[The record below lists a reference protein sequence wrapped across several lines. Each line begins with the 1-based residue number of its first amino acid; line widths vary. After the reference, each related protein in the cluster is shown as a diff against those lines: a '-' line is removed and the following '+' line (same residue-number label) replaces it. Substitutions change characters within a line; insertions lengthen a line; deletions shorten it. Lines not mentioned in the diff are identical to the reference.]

1 METISLKNSSDIK
14 NYIVFFDL
22 DRTITKAISGRA
34 LAKAAYRKKLMSR
47 FDLLNALYVSI
58 VHRLKLMD
66 PLKLIDKMVR
76 WVKGM
81 PENILAGL
89 CSDVVN
95 EALLP
100 SVHPEVK
107 PEIKFH
113 KEKNA
118 KVVIL
123 SSSLVPICRGIAAY
137 LEIDDI
143 ICSDLEV
150 INGICT
156 GRTAGPV
163 CFGKEK
169 VVRLKEYC
177 EKNNNTLEKAWYY
190 GDSISDLPALSI
202 VGFPVCINP
211 DKKLKKVAK
220 ARNWRIY
227 NWK

>member
-1 METISLKNSSDIK
+1 MEITSSKNNNIK

-22 DRTITKAISGRA
+22 DRTITKAVSGRA
-34 LAKAAYRKKLMSR
+34 LARAAFRKKLMSR
-47 FDLLNALYVSI
+47 SDLVNALYVSI
-58 VHRLKLMD
+58 VHRLNLMD
-66 PLKLIDKMVR
+66 PVKLIDKMVR
-76 WVKGM
+76 WVKGI
-81 PENILAGL
+81 PEKILSDL

-95 EALLP
+95 KALLP

-113 KEKNA
+113 KERNA

-123 SSSLVPICRGIAAY
+123 SSSLVPICREIAAY

-150 INGICT
+150 IDGSCT
-156 GRTAGPV
+156 GRTTGPV

-177 EKNNNTLEKAWYY
+177 ERNNHSLEKTWYY

-202 VGFPVCINP
+202 VGNPVCINP
-211 DKKLKKVAK
+211 DRKLLRI
-220 ARNWRIY
+220 ARRKGWRINY
-227 NWK
+227 WT

>member
-1 METISLKNSSDIK
+1 
-14 NYIVFFDL
+14 
-22 DRTITKAISGRA
+22 
-34 LAKAAYRKKLMSR
+34 
-47 FDLLNALYVSI
+47 
-58 VHRLKLMD
+58 
-66 PLKLIDKMVR
+66 
-76 WVKGM
+76 
-81 PENILAGL
+81 
-89 CSDVVN
+89 
-95 EALLP
+95 LP

-123 SSSLVPICRGIAAY
+123 SSSLVPICREIAAY

-143 ICSDLEV
+143 ICSDLEI
-150 INGICT
+150 INGSCT